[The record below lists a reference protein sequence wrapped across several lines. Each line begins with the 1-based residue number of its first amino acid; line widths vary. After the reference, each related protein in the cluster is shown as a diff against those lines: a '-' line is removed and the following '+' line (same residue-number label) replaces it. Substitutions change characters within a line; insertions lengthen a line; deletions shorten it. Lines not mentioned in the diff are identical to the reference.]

1 MSRRI
6 GALGTGAALVGLCL
20 AIFAVGIGAR
30 LGCRDVCGSDIGHLY
45 EARRVDRG
53 SLPYVDRPL
62 EYPPLI
68 GIVMYVAG
76 LPGNGSP
83 RVSFV
88 FNAVGLA
95 LLAAMVTWL
104 LWRHFG
110 ARTRRWLLAPP
121 LIFEG
126 LINWDLVA
134 VAPAVGGLLIWSRS
148 AFWAGALLG
157 VGAAAKLFPGL
168 YVAMLVADC
177 VPAREWRRA
186 GQVIAGAVLA
196 VATIV
201 VPLLVVAPD
210 AVGYFLDFHA
220 ARSPTRGTIL
230 SFILRNP
237 ALPHSWVPPSA
248 FATIGTITSTS
259 LTGVALGLLVMRVAL
274 GKLDAIPACAI
285 GTIAFLLANK
295 VYSPQYD
302 LWLVPFFV
310 MLPVRDRL
318 VAHFYAS
325 SFIMFLLSFAFSH
338 FVPGP
343 LFFQLNGAG
352 IIYRAAVLLA
362 ISRDLLW
369 PAAGDRSPGLS
380 STRRL
385 SVRSTRRASSAP
397 ARRG

>member
-20 AIFAVGIGAR
+20 AIFAVGIGSR
-30 LGCRDVCGSDIGHLY
+30 LGCRDVCASDIGHLY
-45 EARRVDRG
+45 EARGIDRG

-62 EYPPLI
+62 EYPPVI

-88 FNAVGLA
+88 FNAFGLA
-95 LLAAMVTWL
+95 FLAVMVTWQ

-110 ARTRRWLLAPP
+110 SRARRWLLAPP

-148 AFWAGALLG
+148 AFWAGTLLG
-157 VGAAAKLFPGL
+157 VGAAAKLFPAL
-168 YVAMLVADC
+168 YIAMLVASC

-186 GQVIAGAVLA
+186 AQLIMGAALA

-201 VPLLVVAPD
+201 VPLLVVAPH
-210 AVGYFLDFHA
+210 AVSYFLDFHA

-237 ALPHSWVPPSA
+237 ALPASWVPRSA
-248 FATIGTITSTS
+248 FATVGTITSIGLS
-259 LTGVALGLLVMRVAL
+259 GVALGLLATRVAR
-274 GKLDAIPACAI
+274 GKLDAVPACAV

-302 LWLVPFFV
+302 LWLVPFLV
-310 MLPVRDRL
+310 MLPVRDVSSRTSTP
-318 VAHFYAS
+318 AAS
-325 SFIMFLLSFAFSH
+325 SCSCSRTSS
-338 FVPGP
+338 PTSS
-343 LFFQLNGAG
+343 
-352 IIYRAAVLLA
+352 RA
-362 ISRDLLW
+362 RC
-369 PAAGDRSPGLS
+369 S
-380 STRRL
+380 S
-385 SVRSTRRASSAP
+385 S
-397 ARRG
+397 

>member
-1 MSRRI
+1 MSRGL
-6 GALGTGAALVGLCL
+6 GALGTGAALVGVCL
-20 AIFAVGIGAR
+20 VIFAVGVGAR

-45 EARRVDRG
+45 EARGVDRG

-68 GIVMYVAG
+68 GVVMYVAG
-76 LPGNGSP
+76 LPGNGTP

-95 LLAAMVTWL
+95 LLAATATWL

-110 ARTRRWLLAPP
+110 ARVRRWLFAPP
-121 LIFEG
+121 LIVEG

-134 VAPAVGGLLIWSRS
+134 VAPAVGGLLFWSRS

-157 VGAAAKLFPGL
+157 VGAAAKLFPAL
-168 YVAMLVADC
+168 YVAMLAASC

-186 GQVIAGAVLA
+186 RQLFMGATVA
-196 VATIV
+196 VGTVV
-201 VPLLVVAPD
+201 VPLLVVAPH

-220 ARSPTRGTIL
+220 ARSPTRGTLL

-237 ALPHSWVPPSA
+237 ALPDSWVSQRA
-248 FATIGTITSTS
+248 FATVGTITSIT
-259 LTGVALGLLVMRVAL
+259 LTAVALGLLAARVAR
-274 GKLDAIPACAI
+274 GKLDAVPACAI

-302 LWLVPFFV
+302 LWLVPFLV
-310 MLPVRDRL
+310 MLPVRGRF

-325 SFIMFLLSFAFSH
+325 SVIMFLLSFAFSH
-338 FVPGP
+338 FIPKP

-352 IIYRAAVLLA
+352 ILYRAIVLAVIA
-362 ISRDLLW
+362 GDLL
-369 PAAGDRSPGLS
+369 R
-380 STRRL
+380 
-385 SVRSTRRASSAP
+385 P
-397 ARRG
+397 ARESQSIRAANQELAV